1 MLNSVIR
8 KAERRLTATEPKNA
22 EPATQTAP
30 KTGTETTPASGPAHK
45 APQRTRRPFRWMR
58 FRFGI
63 QSKILVVML
72 LSSILGVA
80 VIGLIGAVSG
90 RSALREVESERLIEL
105 REAQKRSVESLFR
118 ETTNALILYS
128 GGFGINEA
136 TTALTAA
143 FDQLATATITP
154 AQQQEL
160 VSYYQ
165 KDMLVPIKQ
174 ATGESI
180 DLNAVL
186 PSSNAQKYV
195 QAYYTAPPRPTPHS
209 LPVEDAGD
217 GSAWSAANA
226 RFDFQMRGIVTRFDY
241 QDALLL
247 DMRGNVVYS
256 VMKGPDLG
264 TNVLTGPYRETK
276 LREAYQKALA
286 SNDVDFVW
294 ITDFQPYQPLLDVPT
309 AWVVS
314 PVGMNGKIDGVMAL
328 PVPIAMIEKI
338 MTADGHWKAA
348 GMGTATE
355 TYLAGADNL
364 MRSDSREFIQDPKA
378 YRREAID
385 AGTPPDVVDRAIGLG
400 TTVLVQ
406 PVATAGLRAAQRGET
421 GVMTATDYMGN
432 RELEAY
438 APLNIPNSD
447 LHWSILATRDNSEA
461 FARLGRFSKGLVI
474 AVTAMV
480 FAICIVSMLIAQAAV
495 RPVRRLEEGTREI
508 SSGNYEVNIP
518 VRSRDEIGDLT
529 AAFNEMSRNLAIKEE
544 LLNEQRREN
553 DRLLLALMPESVVQ
567 RYRGGEETIAQKH
580 QNVAIIYADIFGVDE
595 MSNEVAED
603 ELVGTIDDLF
613 RQFDSAAESLGV
625 ERIRTFHNGY
635 LASCGV
641 VTPRLDSV
649 HRSVDFALEIGRI
662 IDRFNSQTGHR
673 LGLRVGVNTGNVV
686 SGLVGRSSLV
696 YDMWGGAVSLAYRM
710 HSGAPQP
717 GIYVSSQVY
726 EAMRDVRQFAPAG
739 TISVGGTD
747 QAIYRLLER

>member
-1 MLNSVIR
+1 LTSAQATDRVVPD
-8 KAERRLTATEPKNA
+8 AE
-22 EPATQTAP
+22 TAP
-30 KTGTETTPASGPAHK
+30 
-45 APQRTRRPFRWMR
+45 APKPPKRVRRPLVWTR

-63 QSKILVVML
+63 QSKILLALL

-80 VIGLIGAVSG
+80 VIGAIGAISG

-105 REAQKRSVESLFR
+105 RESQKRAVEALFR
-118 ETTNALILYS
+118 EVTNSLIVYS
-128 GGFGINEA
+128 GGFSINQA
-136 TTALTAA
+136 ATALTDGFA
-143 FDQLATATITP
+143 QLANAPINP
-154 AQQQEL
+154 AQQQAL
-160 VSYYQ
+160 VNYYDNEMIQ
-165 KDMLVPIKQ
+165 PIKR
-174 ATGESI
+174 ATGDGI

-186 PSSNAQKYV
+186 PSSNAQRYV
-195 QAYYTAPPRPTPHS
+195 QAYYTAPHRPTTNS

-226 RFDFQMRGIVTRFDY
+226 RFDFYMRGIVTRFDY
-241 QDALLL
+241 KDALLL
-247 DMRGNVVYS
+247 DVQGNVVYS

-264 TNVLTGPYRETK
+264 TNILNGPYRESN

-294 ITDFQPYQPLLDVPT
+294 ITDFQPYQPHLAEPT

-314 PVGMNGKIDGVMAL
+314 PIGMNGKINGLMAL
-328 PVPIAMIEKI
+328 PVPIAKINKI
-338 MTADGHWKAA
+338 MTADRHWQAA
-348 GMGTATE
+348 GMGAATE
-355 TYLAGADNL
+355 TYLAGPDNL
-364 MRSDSREFIQDPKA
+364 MRSDSRLFVEDPKQ

-385 AGTPPDVVDRAIGLG
+385 AGTPPDVVDRAIRLGG
-400 TTVLVQ
+400 TTLVQ
-406 PVATAGLRAAQRGET
+406 PVPTAGLRAAQRGET
-421 GVMTATDYMGN
+421 GVVTATDYMGN
-432 RELEAY
+432 KELEAY
-438 APLNIPNSD
+438 APLNVPNSD
-447 LHWSILATRDNSEA
+447 LHWSVLATRDNSDA
-461 FARLGRFSKGLVI
+461 FARLARFSKGIVI

-480 FAICIVSMLIAQAAV
+480 FAICVASLVIAQAAV
-495 RPVRRLEEGTREI
+495 RPIRRLEEGTRKI
-508 SSGNYEVNIP
+508 SSGDYDINIP
-518 VRSRDEIGDLT
+518 VMARDEIGDLT

-553 DRLLLALMPESVVQ
+553 DRLLLALMPESVLQ
-567 RYRGGEETIAQKH
+567 RYREGEENIAQKH
-580 QNVAIIYADIFGVDE
+580 QDVAIIYADIFGLDEISNDLPEDQLVGIVDE
-595 MSNEVAED
+595 
-603 ELVGTIDDLF
+603 LF

-641 VTPRLDSV
+641 LTPRLDSI

-662 IDRFNSQTGHR
+662 IDRFNGETGHQ

-696 YDMWGGAVSLAYRM
+696 YDMWGGAVSLAYQM

-717 GIYVSSQVY
+717 GIYVSSHVY
-726 EAMRDVRQFAPAG
+726 DAMREVRQFTPAG